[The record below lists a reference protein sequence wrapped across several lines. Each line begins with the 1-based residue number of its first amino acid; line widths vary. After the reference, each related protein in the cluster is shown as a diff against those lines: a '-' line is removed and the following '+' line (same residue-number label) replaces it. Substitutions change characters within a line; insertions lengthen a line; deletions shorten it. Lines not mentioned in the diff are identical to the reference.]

1 MKKFVME
8 KDFLEIFPEAEIGI
22 LVLEDIDG
30 HVKTE
35 DKYADYLKE
44 CQKASA
50 KYTANPEFTEN
61 PVVRTWRD
69 AFYKFK
75 TKKGARCSIEALL
88 KRVSRGDDISCII
101 PLVDLYNGISLKYG
115 MPIGGEDI
123 DKFDGDIRLTLAK
136 GGEEFITYGSDG
148 KSEPP
153 YEGEVC
159 YLDNTGAICRC
170 WNWRESVRTMLTED
184 TTHAFM
190 IIEACNNERHEEMD
204 QALDELA
211 SLVQKELGGTF
222 VKHILN
228 AENPSVVIEEQYI

>member
-1 MKKFVME
+1 MKKFIME

-22 LVLEDIDG
+22 LVLDGIDG
-30 HVKTE
+30 HVKDE
-35 DKYADYLKE
+35 NKYAGYLKE
-44 CQKASA
+44 CQGIA
-50 KYTANPEFTEN
+50 KKYISNPEFTEN

-88 KRVSRGDDISCII
+88 KRISKGDDIGTII
-101 PLVDLYNGISLKYG
+101 PLVDIYNGISMKYG

-123 DKFDGDIRLTLAK
+123 DKFDGDVRLTLAK

-170 WNWRESVRTMLTED
+170 WNWRESMRTMLTED
-184 TTHAFM
+184 TTKAFM
-190 IIEACNNERHEEMD
+190 IIEACDNSRHDEMD
-204 QALDELA
+204 AALDDMGEMIK
-211 SLVQKELGGTF
+211 KELGGTY

-228 AENPSVVIEEQYI
+228 ASNSEVVIG